1 MSQKVSQLDLRA
13 SRAVRQRAKAPTLNS
28 ADLSSTVYYEQ
39 MRSVELLIVDDRS

>member
-13 SRAVRQRAKAPTLNS
+13 SRAVRQRAKAPLNS